1 MKIPIITI
9 FTKTDLISEEEILDC
24 IKLFKYTLKKFNI
37 NKNPVIVRTSDDA
50 ELFSRNIYE
59 QIIPIFT
66 ITNLKWEG
74 LNLFKRFLAN
84 LSKIPEK
91 TEDKSVSE
99 EKLEVIIENLFY
111 FVFILFGFFSFILIY
126 LSF

>member
-1 MKIPIITI
+1 M
-9 FTKTDLISEEEILDC
+9 E
-24 IKLFKYTLKKFNI
+24 
-37 NKNPVIVRTSDDA
+37 DA

-66 ITNLKWEG
+66 VTNLKWDG

-91 TEDKSVSE
+91 IEDKSISD
-99 EKLEVIIENLFY
+99 EKLEVLFIQKLKY
-111 FVFILFGFFSFILIY
+111 ILKFINHN
-126 LSF
+126 

>member
-1 MKIPIITI
+1 MKIPIIVV
-9 FTKTDLISEEEILDC
+9 FTKVDLISEEEIVDC

-37 NKNPVIVRTSDDA
+37 NKNPIIIRNLQDA

-66 ITNLKWEG
+66 VTNLKWDG

-91 TEDKSVSE
+91 AEDKSISD
-99 EKLEVIIENLFY
+99 EKLEVKN
-111 FVFILFGFFSFILIY
+111 
-126 LSF
+126 

>member
-9 FTKTDLISEEEILDC
+9 FTKTDLISEEEIVDC
-24 IKLFKYTLKKFNI
+24 IKLFKHTLKKFNI
-37 NKNPVIVRTSDDA
+37 NKNPIIIRNMADA

-66 ITNLKWEG
+66 VTNLKWDG

-91 TEDKSVSE
+91 KEDKIISD
-99 EKLEVIIENLFY
+99 EKLEVKILLSYLF
-111 FVFILFGFFSFILIY
+111 
-126 LSF
+126 